1 MTMRWVAIIN
11 TDQEQIDSGDSISTE
26 DNDSIVALSFA
37 TEQEAREACYAYA
50 PPRMY
55 TFDECTN
62 CYMCRKKFNKFLRR
76 PFNCQNCGI
85 SICLNCATNW
95 PSTMLPETF
104 TLKHRRR
111 SVKICLACDWLND
124 SFRMSL
130 VNGDY
135 KKALA
140 LHSTGNI
147 NLRSPFAKGNHE
159 TYYPVHC
166 AVVGGK
172 LPLLKWMVE
181 SHCCPINPR
190 KRHSKHD
197 TRYSSIGNEA
207 IVTSKGRSVLEVAM
221 ETNLT
226 HILRYLVVEKKMNIM
241 LYRNLDVA
249 LRNLA
254 FCLKQLP
261 EC

>member
-1 MTMRWVAIIN
+1 
-11 TDQEQIDSGDSISTE
+11 
-26 DNDSIVALSFA
+26 
-37 TEQEAREACYAYA
+37 
-50 PPRMY
+50 
-55 TFDECTN
+55 
-62 CYMCRKKFNKFLRR
+62 
-76 PFNCQNCGI
+76 
-85 SICLNCATNW
+85 
-95 PSTMLPETF
+95 
-104 TLKHRRR
+104 
-111 SVKICLACDWLND
+111 
-124 SFRMSL
+124 
-130 VNGDY
+130 
-135 KKALA
+135 
-140 LHSTGNI
+140 
-147 NLRSPFAKGNHE
+147 
-159 TYYPVHC
+159 
-166 AVVGGK
+166 
-172 LPLLKWMVE
+172 MVE